1 METYFT
7 EFTNYLAQL
16 PEEIALWLGILALVV
31 FTLALCLGWLIG
43 RRKVVRARKQVEGVR
58 REKQQLQER
67 LQTNEEEQ
75 KKLAHE
81 LVDLTTEKDDL
92 LVRLQTTQS
101 RTIELNHNLT
111 EARTTN
117 EQLQATSQSYA
128 TTIEDLNDQVIGLKT
143 RNEQL
148 LRQEDTGEERTGGA
162 AIITNGTSSIELAE
176 RVARLERKLEALTNN

>member
-16 PEEIALWLGILALVV
+16 PEEIALWLGILGLVV
-31 FTLALCLGWLIG
+31 FTLALCIGWLIG
-43 RRKVVRARKQVEGVR
+43 RRRVVRIRKQIEGLR
-58 REKQQLQER
+58 LEKENLQKR

-92 LVRLQTTQS
+92 LIRLQTTQS
-101 RTIELNHNLT
+101 RNSELNHRLT

-117 EQLQATSQSYA
+117 EQLQATNQSYA
-128 TTIEDLNDQVIGLKT
+128 TTIEDLNNQVIGLKT
-143 RNEQL
+143 RNEQFL
-148 LRQEDTGEERTGGA
+148 HQGDTGGGA
-162 AIITNGTSSIELAE
+162 AGPTSLELAE
-176 RVARLERKLEALTNN
+176 RVARLERKLDALIST

>member
-7 EFTNYLAQL
+7 EFVNYLARL
-16 PEEIALWLGILALVV
+16 PEEIALWLGILALIV
-31 FTLALCLGWLIG
+31 FTLALCIGWLIG
-43 RRKVVRARKQVEGVR
+43 RRRVARLRKEVRSIQ
-58 REKQQLQER
+58 REKEQLQER

-101 RTIELNHNLT
+101 RNSELNHSLT
-111 EARTTN
+111 EARTAN
-117 EQLQATSQSYA
+117 EQLQATNQSYA

-148 LRQEDTGEERTGGA
+148 LRQDDTGQADTAGGVA
-162 AIITNGTSSIELAE
+162 GASSFELAE
-176 RVARLERKLEALTNN
+176 RVARLERRLEALIST

>member
-7 EFTNYLAQL
+7 EFTSYLAQL
-16 PEEIALWLGILALVV
+16 PEEVALWLGILGLIV
-31 FTLALCLGWLIG
+31 FTLALCIGWLIG
-43 RRKVVRARKQVEGVR
+43 RRRVVRIREDVR
-58 REKQQLQER
+58 SIQREKEKLQER
-67 LQTNEEEQ
+67 LQANEEEQ

-101 RTIELNHNLT
+101 RNSELNHRLT

-117 EQLQATSQSYA
+117 EQLQATNQSYA

-143 RNEQL
+143 RNEQFL
-148 LRQEDTGEERTGGA
+148 HQGDTAGGA
-162 AIITNGTSSIELAE
+162 AGPTALELAE
-176 RVARLERKLEALTNN
+176 RVARLERKLEALIST

>member
-7 EFTNYLAQL
+7 EFTDYLAQL
-16 PEEIALWLGILALVV
+16 PEEIALWLGILALVI
-31 FTLALCLGWLIG
+31 FTLALCIGWLIG
-43 RRKVVRARKQVEGVR
+43 RRRVVRLRKDIRGIQ
-58 REKQQLQER
+58 REKENLQER

-101 RTIELNHNLT
+101 RNSELNHNLT

-117 EQLQATSQSYA
+117 EQLQATNQSYA

-148 LRQEDTGEERTGGA
+148 LQGEDTVQKTTGGA
-162 AIITNGTSSIELAE
+162 AILTDSTSSSELTE
-176 RVARLERKLEALTNN
+176 RVTRLEEMLQALTRI